1 MKDKGTQAQLHEM
14 LHSYWMIIV
23 DQNCSSNVHTTFL
36 ELSVRA
42 TQCESGLI

>member
-23 DQNCSSNVHTTFL
+23 DHNFSSNVHTTFL

>member
-23 DQNCSSNVHTTFL
+23 DQNCSSNVHTFL